1 MGTIDI
7 SVIIAIY
14 CVEKYIEKCVRS
26 LFNQTLKNRIEY
38 IFVDDAST
46 DHSLSL
52 LHNILNEFPD
62 RARQVRIIEHHV
74 NRGLAA
80 ARNTGVSAA
89 KGDYIIHCDSDDW
102 VAPEMYER
110 LLTKANSEKA
120 DVVFC
125 DYIGVFNRKQI
136 YFRQSPAP
144 NVPQTL
150 DKILDG
156 TLHNGVWNKLIHR
169 SLYEST
175 TPLWQDGVNMWE
187 DVSIIPRLIYFAKK
201 ISYVNKPLY
210 FYNQTNTSSYT
221 RRRSS
226 QSAKQIDAAFT
237 IVNDFFSSKP
247 ECKNADSLIK
257 FKHRALYGILTR
269 VPSGEAHLWI
279 EKYNYNRQFL
289 LHNPFSGLNN
299 LIYNLY
305 LKRHSGLARTILN
318 ITNRIKYAIR

>member
-1 MGTIDI
+1 METIDI
-7 SVIIAIY
+7 SVIIPIY

-52 LHNILNEFPD
+52 LHSIVKEYPY
-62 RARQVRIIEHHV
+62 RAKQVRIIKHNV

-102 VAPEMYER
+102 VAPNMYEC
-110 LLTKANSEKA
+110 LLAKAKSEKA

-125 DYIGVFNRKQI
+125 DYIGVYNRKQI
-136 YFRQSPAP
+136 YFHQPPATSTAD
-144 NVPQTL
+144 TL
-150 DKILDG
+150 NKILDG

-187 DVSIIPRLIYFAKK
+187 DVSIIPRLIFFAKN

-210 FYNQTNTSSYT
+210 FYNQTNATSYT
-221 RRRSS
+221 KRKSS
-226 QSAKQIDAAFT
+226 QSAQQIDAAFT

-247 ECKNADSLIK
+247 ELKNAESLIK

-269 VPSGEAHLWI
+269 VPFGEECLWI
-279 EKYNYNRQFL
+279 ERYNPNRQFM
-289 LHNPFSGLNN
+289 LHNPYSGLSN

-305 LKRHSGLARTILN
+305 LTKHYRLARTILN
-318 ITNRIKYAIR
+318 TINRIKYAIR

>member
-1 MGTIDI
+1 MTV
-7 SVIIAIY
+7 SVIVPLY
-14 CVEKYIEKCVRS
+14 NVEKYIEKCATS
-26 LFNQTLKNRIEY
+26 LFEQTLKDNLEF
-38 IFVDDAST
+38 IFVDDCCT
-46 DHSLSL
+46 DNSL
-52 LHNILNEFPD
+52 NILTD
-62 RARQVRIIEHHV
+62 IIAKYPQRSSSIKILHH
-74 NRGLAA
+74 NQNKGLAA
-80 ARNTGVSAA
+80 ARNTGYAA
-89 KGDYIIHCDSDDW
+89 ASGQYIIHCDSDDW
-102 VAPEMYER
+102 VAPEMYEC
-110 LLTKANSEKA
+110 LLVKAKAEKA

-125 DYIGVFNRKQI
+125 DYIGVYNRKQI

-144 NVPQTL
+144 NEPQTL

-210 FYNQTNTSSYT
+210 FYNQTNPSSYT

-226 QSAKQIDAAFT
+226 QSAKQIDTAFT

-269 VPSGEAHLWI
+269 VPSGEERFWI
-279 EKYNYNRQFL
+279 EKYHPDSQFI
-289 LHNPFSGLNN
+289 LHNPFRGFNN

-305 LKRHSGLARTILN
+305 LKRHYRLARTILN
-318 ITNRIKYAIR
+318 IINRIKYAIR

>member
-1 MGTIDI
+1 MTV
-7 SVIIAIY
+7 SVIIPLY
-14 CVEKYIEKCVRS
+14 NVEKYIEKCATS
-26 LFNQTLKNRIEY
+26 LFEQTLKDNIEF
-38 IFVDDAST
+38 IFVDDYCT
-46 DHSLSL
+46 DNSL
-52 LHNILNEFPD
+52 NILTN
-62 RARQVRIIEHHV
+62 IIAKYPQRSSSIKILHH
-74 NRGLAA
+74 NQNKGLAA
-80 ARNTGVSAA
+80 ARNTGYAA
-89 KGDYIIHCDSDDW
+89 ASGQYIIHCDSDDW
-102 VAPEMYER
+102 VAPNMYEI
-110 LLTKANSEKA
+110 LLAKAESEKA

-125 DYIGVFNRKQI
+125 DYIGVYNRKQI
-136 YFRQSPAP
+136 YYRQSPAP

-156 TLHNGVWNKLIHR
+156 TLHNSVWNKLIHR
-169 SLYEST
+169 SLYESI

-226 QSAKQIDAAFT
+226 QSAEQIDAAFT

-247 ECKNADSLIK
+247 ELKHVDSLIK

-269 VPSGEAHLWI
+269 VPSGKARFWI
-279 EKYNYNRQFL
+279 EKYNYNSQFM
-289 LHNPFSGLNN
+289 LHNPFSGFNN

-305 LKRHSGLARTILN
+305 LKRHSCLARTILN
-318 ITNRIKYAIR
+318 ITDRIKYAIR